1 MAQRNQHLSFKYME
15 FELRRKHF
23 LTDVAVVTITC
34 ETVSFLK
41 TLGCAKKGS
50 PANKVTDNLDKVRSQ
65 VQRSVANVKERFKLS
80 RETNFK
86 MVQRVLFSRKPKIFF
101 TFTQRDE
108 QADRNITS
116 LYPLF
121 VDQDEPL
128 TILTTQVENLHV
140 VSHLLQ
146 ARRRHPRHPNSEYG
160 VFRSFAFAVSKTQG
174 RRNYGKTESSNTLL
188 IKWKTFYDRF

>member
-15 FELRRKHF
+15 FELRRKNF

-50 PANKVTDNLDKVRSQ
+50 SANKVTDNLDKVRSQ

-101 TFTQRDE
+101 SFTQRDE

-116 LYPLF
+116 LYPISGE
-121 VDQDEPL
+121 VQKN
-128 TILTTQVENLHV
+128 IRAREN
-140 VSHLLQ
+140 
-146 ARRRHPRHPNSEYG
+146 
-160 VFRSFAFAVSKTQG
+160 
-174 RRNYGKTESSNTLL
+174 
-188 IKWKTFYDRF
+188 

>member
-86 MVQRVLFSRKPKIFF
+86 MVQRVPFSRKPKIFF

-146 ARRRHPRHPNSEYG
+146 AHRRHPRHPNSEYG

>member
-15 FELRRKHF
+15 FELRRKNF

-50 PANKVTDNLDKVRSQ
+50 SANKVTDNLDKVRSQ

-174 RRNYGKTESSNTLL
+174 RRTYGKTESSNTLL

>member
-140 VSHLLQ
+140 VSHLLH
-146 ARRRHPRHPNSEYG
+146 ARKRHPRHPNSEYG

>member
-50 PANKVTDNLDKVRSQ
+50 SANKVTDNLDKVRSQ

-174 RRNYGKTESSNTLL
+174 RRTYGKTESSNTLL

>member
-101 TFTQRDE
+101 TFT
-108 QADRNITS
+108 
-116 LYPLF
+116 
-121 VDQDEPL
+121 
-128 TILTTQVENLHV
+128 
-140 VSHLLQ
+140 
-146 ARRRHPRHPNSEYG
+146 
-160 VFRSFAFAVSKTQG
+160 
-174 RRNYGKTESSNTLL
+174 
-188 IKWKTFYDRF
+188 

>member
-1 MAQRNQHLSFKYME
+1 MAQRNPHLSFKYME

-23 LTDVAVVTITC
+23 LTDAAVVTITC

-65 VQRSVANVKERFKLS
+65 VQRSVANVKERCKLS

-86 MVQRVLFSRKPKIFF
+86 MVQRVPFSRKPKIFF

-140 VSHLLQ
+140 VSHLLH
-146 ARRRHPRHPNSEYG
+146 ARKRHPRHPNSEYG

>member
-15 FELRRKHF
+15 FELRRKNF

-50 PANKVTDNLDKVRSQ
+50 SANKVTDNLDKVRSQ

>member
-15 FELRRKHF
+15 FVLRREHF
-23 LTDVAVVTITC
+23 LTDVAVVTINS

-41 TLGCAKKGS
+41 TLGRAKKGM
-50 PANKVTDNLDKVRSQ
+50 PANKVTVNVDKVRSQ

-101 TFTQRDE
+101 SFTQRDE

-128 TILTTQVENLHV
+128 TLLTTQVENLHV

-146 ARRRHPRHPNSEYG
+146 ARKRHPKHPNSEYG
-160 VFRSFAFAVSKTQG
+160 VFCSFDFGVSKRQG
-174 RRNYGKTESSNTLL
+174 RRNYGKPEASNTLL
-188 IKWKTFYDRF
+188 VKWKTIYNRY

>member
-23 LTDVAVVTITC
+23 LTDAAVVTITC
-34 ETVSFLK
+34 ETASFLK

-108 QADRNITS
+108 QVDRNITS

-160 VFRSFAFAVSKTQG
+160 VFGSFAFAVSKTQG
-174 RRNYGKTESSNTLL
+174 RRNNGKTESSNTLL

>member
-174 RRNYGKTESSNTLL
+174 RRTYGKTESSNTLL

>member
-1 MAQRNQHLSFKYME
+1 MNLGEKI
-15 FELRRKHF
+15 F

-50 PANKVTDNLDKVRSQ
+50 SANKVTDNLDKVRSQ